1 MTRTAALL
9 MVTVAPLMGGCAALT
24 NPVADGIPVRRL
36 PDEVLGRPRS
46 ELRQVPLNLLRQTE
60 PDEYKLDKGDVLAVV
75 AEDVIAPAGTQL
87 PVQLPPQFQGP
98 GMASAAP
105 TAATGFPVP
114 VNDDGTIS
122 LPLLDPIPVRDKTL
136 KETEDLIRDY
146 ATGKKGGKEIIPANA
161 NARISVQLLQK
172 RTYLILVQRED
183 SSQAV
188 TVGTGGGIGGGPIIG
203 TDKRQ
208 IGVSI
213 RLPAYENDVL
223 HALNATGGVPG
234 ALAEDEVTIIRG
246 KYDPNDPLKN
256 ATRIPLRVY
265 PEQKL
270 VIREEDII
278 LKDNDILYVQS
289 READTYYTAGLIGTG
304 QFLLPRDYDLR
315 IVEAIARVR
324 GPLVNGGFSQNAF
337 VAQATTNGLG
347 NPSPSLVSVI
357 RRMPGNR
364 EFVIRVDLDRALR
377 DPRENILV
385 MPEDIL
391 VMQELPGQAITR
403 YLTQTIR
410 VNTVAETIK
419 SANIIQTTT
428 GTQP

>member
-9 MVTVAPLMGGCAALT
+9 LVAAAHLVGGCAALT

-36 PDEVLGRPRS
+36 PEEVLGRPRA

-60 PDEYKLDKGDVLAVV
+60 PAEYKLDKGDVLAVV
-75 AEDVIAPAGTQL
+75 AEDVIAPAGTQV

-98 GMASAAP
+98 GGATTAS

-114 VNDDGTIS
+114 VNDDGSIS
-122 LPLLDPIPVRDKTL
+122 LPLLDPIPVKGRTL
-136 KETEDLIRDY
+136 KEVEDLVRDY
-146 ATGKKGGKEIIPANA
+146 ATGKVGGRQLIPPGGS
-161 NARISVQLLQK
+161 ARISVQLLQK
-172 RTYLILVQRED
+172 RTYLVLVQRED
-183 SSQAV
+183 SSQSV
-188 TVGTGGGIGGGPIIG
+188 TVGTGGGIGGGPILG

-213 RLPAYENDVL
+213 RLPAYENDIL

-234 ALAEDEVTIIRG
+234 ALAEDEVTVIRG
-246 KYDPNDPLKN
+246 KYDPTDPLKN

-270 VIREEDII
+270 VIKEDDIL

-337 VAQATTNGLG
+337 VANTTNAGLG
-347 NPSPSLVSVI
+347 NPSPSLVTVV
-357 RRMPGNR
+357 RRLPGNR
-364 EFVIRVDLDRALR
+364 EFVIRVDIDRALR

-385 MPEDIL
+385 QPEDIL
-391 VMQELPGQAITR
+391 VMQELPGQAIVR

-428 GTQP
+428 GTNP